1 MLEMTEKCP
10 FSQLSKY
17 GKIRLQFKIKTRSE
31 ASLLCYIHNK
41 GNLNSPLLFKE
52 KVEYEWEINKKQGT
66 RPKTWRGFYP

>member
-41 GNLNSPLLFKE
+41 GILTVSYFL
-52 KVEYEWEINKKQGT
+52 KK
-66 RPKTWRGFYP
+66 K